1 MKESIIP
8 HSRPTLSETDIQ
20 VVSQVLKS
28 GNIVQGEHVGNFEK
42 SLSTFIGHKG
52 GVATNSGSSALHLA
66 LIALKISKGDEVAL
80 PSFVCTA
87 PLNAIKYVGATPL
100 LIDINPETMN
110 MDFANL
116 KRKINP
122 ETKAII
128 LPHMFGLPADVDEI
142 MEFEKPLIE
151 DCAHSLG
158 AKYVDERVGSF
169 GILSIFSFYATKMIS
184 TGEGGMITSASL
196 DLVENIKDLREYDKK
211 EEWKV
216 RYNYKMTDFQAAM
229 GLSQIS
235 KLPEFV
241 QKRRAIAK
249 LYNQEFKD
257 LPIEMPKEYDDRSH
271 VFYRYIIK
279 VDKNLLGIRKRLM
292 DEGIICERPV
302 YKPLHQ
308 YLDDRECLSAQR
320 TWNRSLSIPIYPS
333 LTDNEIERIISSVK
347 RIFV

>member
-1 MKESIIP
+1 MKESIIS
-8 HSRPTLSETDIQ
+8 HSRPTISESDINA
-20 VVSQVLKS
+20 VLNVLKS
-28 GNIVQGEHVGNFEK
+28 GNIAQGEHVNNFEM
-42 SLSTFIGHKG
+42 SLSMFIGHKG
-52 GVATNSGSSALHLA
+52 GVATHSGSSALHLA
-66 LIALKISKGDEVAL
+66 LIALKISKDDEVAL

-100 LIDINPETMN
+100 LIDINPETLN
-110 MDFANL
+110 MDLKDL
-116 KRKINP
+116 KRKITL

-128 LPHMFGLPADVDEI
+128 LPHMFGLPADIDEI
-142 MEFEKPLIE
+142 MEFEIPLIE

-169 GILSIFSFYATKMIS
+169 GILSIYSFYATKMVS
-184 TGEGGMITSASL
+184 TGEGGMITASSE
-196 DLVENIKDLREYDKK
+196 DLVEEIKDLRAYDKK
-211 EEWKV
+211 EEWKI
-216 RYNYKMTDFQAAM
+216 RYNYKMTDFQAAL

-257 LPIEMPKEYDDRSH
+257 LPFETPKEYDDRSYI
-271 VFYRYIIK
+271 FYRYIIK
-279 VDKNLLGIRKRLM
+279 VDKNLMGFRKRLN

-308 YLDDRECLSAQR
+308 YLNDTECFNAER
-320 TWNRSLSIPIYPS
+320 AWNRSLSIPIYPS
-333 LTDNEIERIISSVK
+333 LTDNEIERIISTVK
-347 RIFV
+347 RVFA